1 MFSMAFAALCFS
13 RSLAS
18 HGSSISNPVCFKVN
32 QNTTKTRSYSTFFL
46 FLFFFGGGH
55 GEGETEIKVKKKCE
69 QTYIVHMKEKS
80 RNDEL

>member
-32 QNTTKTRSYSTFFL
+32 QNTTKTRSYSTFPPAP
-46 FLFFFGGGH
+46 H

>member
-1 MFSMAFAALCFS
+1 MAFAALCFS

-18 HGSSISNPVCFKVN
+18 QVSSISNPVCFRVN
-32 QNTTKTRSYSTFFL
+32 QNTTKTRSCSQFL
-46 FLFFFGGGH
+46 FC
-55 GEGETEIKVKKKCE
+55 IKIKKEKKKCE